1 MCNPTALI
9 EREKLPRLTWRLVWM
24 DPVSAEPVVPWES
37 FIYKNIYNTDN
48 GERNK
53 EYFLTKLKTN
63 DNKLNNLYCIHQY
76 HLTGIQRNSWK
87 SNSNL
92 QLHNLQL
99 LQGTDVDF
107 IKIIYERGSFDLLTS
122 LNWSLSV
129 PTVEVM
135 LSIFTDRLSRDSDG
149 LVWLARPIS
158 SIWIFFPRI
167 SYIKYRISFSI

>member
-1 MCNPTALI
+1 M
-9 EREKLPRLTWRLVWM
+9 
-24 DPVSAEPVVPWES
+24 
-37 FIYKNIYNTDN
+37 
-48 GERNK
+48 
-53 EYFLTKLKTN
+53 KTN

-76 HLTGIQRNSWK
+76 HLLGIQRNSWK

-107 IKIIYERGSFDLLTS
+107 TKIIYERGSFDLLTS

-158 SIWIFFPRI
+158 SIWIFFSRI
-167 SYIKYRISFSI
+167 SYIKYRISFIIKMYSLQSISCKVAYSPNFNGLSSQYNARALGNN